1 MSLSFIR
8 CNFGRILYQLIND
21 ELILMKYKPT
31 RLQEVQMVSICYML
45 RGDFLQTRVF
55 FVKNAQNLATRLL
68 HSSVIIPG
76 MNALPAK
83 AHKNFSYKNPRREI

>member
-31 RLQEVQMVSICYML
+31 RLQEVQMVSIGYML
-45 RGDFLQTRVF
+45 LHYMHDSRYLISIHNEDEPTQVF
-55 FVKNAQNLATRLL
+55 
-68 HSSVIIPG
+68 
-76 MNALPAK
+76 
-83 AHKNFSYKNPRREI
+83 Y

>member
-8 CNFGRILYQLIND
+8 YNFGRILYQLIND

-45 RGDFLQTRVF
+45 HYMHDSRYLISIHHEDEPTQVF
-55 FVKNAQNLATRLL
+55 
-68 HSSVIIPG
+68 
-76 MNALPAK
+76 
-83 AHKNFSYKNPRREI
+83 Y